1 MRRHL
6 RAEAKDLRQRELLCL
21 EMAGECIIPEAAIG
35 LQSLARNYGDAATQV
50 EQLPVTTM
58 QPGAIGLAVAR

>member
-6 RAEAKDLRQRELLCL
+6 RAEARDLRQREQLCL

-50 EQLPVTTM
+50 EQLPASTV
-58 QPGAIGLAVAR
+58 QPSAIGFAIVR